1 MWKHAPTFF
10 FLFPTYNHGFSPLNP
25 NSECPSFHSHA
36 LLIWLIK
43 CCFDHFLSIIFLE
56 IIHFICINPG
66 GSWFFFFFL
75 NFISWCTIKTTKRNI
90 YNYWA
95 IHFLVQGLTSIQDC
109 QKHSIQDS
117 TSFCIYLLVWVS
129 DHLDHPEDWRID
141 EFHEWIT

>member
-1 MWKHAPTFF
+1 MHQLF
-10 FLFPTYNHGFSPLNP
+10 FLFPTYKPGFSPLNP

-43 CCFDHFLSIIFLE
+43 CCFDTFLSIIFLK
-56 IIHFICINPG
+56 IIHSSVLILVVVDFYFIY
-66 GSWFFFFFL
+66 FF
-75 NFISWCTIKTTKRNI
+75 NFISWCTVKTTKRNI

-95 IHFLVQGLTSIQDC
+95 IHFLVQGLTSIQD
-109 QKHSIQDS
+109 S
-117 TSFCIYLLVWVS
+117 TSFCIYFAGLILVWVL